1 MLEEFS
7 ATHTHTHTHTH
18 TQKDRKE
25 NKERLN
31 ILTDRYYPQMLLRK
45 KNKKK
50 GQRIIS
56 KPNIHKIGPL
66 ITKMDCVFSEEL
78 AMIIRNQ
85 DRFTKNKC

>member
-7 ATHTHTHTHTH
+7 AAHTHTHTH
-18 TQKDRKE
+18 KEWKE

-31 ILTDRYYPQMLLRK
+31 ILLTDRYYPQMLLRK
-45 KNKKK
+45 TNQKK
-50 GQRIIS
+50 GQIIIS
-56 KPNIHKIGPL
+56 KQNIHKIGPL

-85 DRFTKNKC
+85 HRFTKNKC